1 MVDRR
6 GDYYVIRI
14 LLVDDHPSVGEGTKT
29 MIEQDSD
36 MVVTVAMSALDA
48 LSKVQGEP
56 FDLILCDLNMPGIS
70 GLELTKRLIQSDPEW
85 KVIIYSGYEIGSHF
99 NLLVESGVSGFISK
113 TASREQ
119 LHNSIRCV
127 LRGEAVIP
135 ISLLK
140 QLRRNEVA
148 ISRSEL
154 SVEDVSINEKEMV
167 ILSEVAAGI
176 SNKELAA
183 TLHVS
188 QRNVEYQ
195 LTKIFEKLN
204 VRSRSEAIKEA
215 KRLGLISMEQY

>member
-1 MVDRR
+1 M
-6 GDYYVIRI
+6 IRI

-29 MIEQDSD
+29 MIEQDGE
-36 MVVTVAMSALDA
+36 MKVTVALSALEA
-48 LSKVQGEP
+48 LDKVHSEA
-56 FDLILCDLNMPGIS
+56 FDIILCDLNMPGIS
-70 GLELTKRLIQSDPEW
+70 GLELTKRLIQNDPER
-85 KVIIYSGYEIGSHF
+85 KVIIYSGYEIGTHF

-119 LHNSIRCV
+119 LHNSIRCA

-154 SVEDVSINEKEMV
+154 SIEDVSINEKEMT
-167 ILSEVAAGI
+167 ILHEVAAGV

-183 TLHVS
+183 ILHVS

-204 VRSRSEAIKEA
+204 VRSRSEAIREA

>member
-1 MVDRR
+1 M
-6 GDYYVIRI
+6 IRI

-36 MVVTVAMSALDA
+36 MKVTVALSALEA
-48 LSKVQGEP
+48 LDKVHSET
-56 FDLILCDLNMPGIS
+56 FDIILCDLNMPGIS
-70 GLELTKRLIQSDPEW
+70 GLELTKRLIQIDPER
-85 KVIIYSGYEIGSHF
+85 KVIIYSGYEIGTHF

-113 TASREQ
+113 TASRDQ
-119 LHNSIRCV
+119 LHNSIRCA

-135 ISLLK
+135 IPLLK
-140 QLRRNEVA
+140 QLRRHEVA

-154 SVEDVSINEKEMV
+154 SIEDVSINEKEMT
-167 ILSEVAAGI
+167 ILHEVAAGV

-183 TLHVS
+183 MLHVS

-204 VRSRSEAIKEA
+204 VRSRSEAIREA

>member
-1 MVDRR
+1 M
-6 GDYYVIRI
+6 IRI

-29 MIEQDSD
+29 MIEQDDD
-36 MVVTVAMSALDA
+36 MKVTVALSALEA
-48 LSKVQGEP
+48 LDKVHMEP
-56 FDLILCDLNMPGIS
+56 FDIILCDLNMPGIS
-70 GLELTKRLIQSDPEW
+70 GLELTKRLIQNDPER
-85 KVIIYSGYEIGSHF
+85 KVVIYSGYEIGTHF

-119 LHNSIRCV
+119 LHNSIRCA

-140 QLRRNEVA
+140 QLRRHEVS
-148 ISRSEL
+148 ISRPEL
-154 SVEDVSINEKEMV
+154 SIEDVSINEKEMT
-167 ILSEVAAGI
+167 ILHEVAAGV
-176 SNKELAA
+176 SNKELAIM
-183 TLHVS
+183 LHVS

-204 VRSRSEAIKEA
+204 VRSRSEAIREA

>member
-1 MVDRR
+1 M
-6 GDYYVIRI
+6 IRI

-29 MIEQDSD
+29 MIEQDD
-36 MVVTVAMSALDA
+36 EMKVTVALSALEA
-48 LSKVQGEP
+48 LDKVHSEP
-56 FDLILCDLNMPGIS
+56 FDIILCDLNMPGIS
-70 GLELTKRLIQSDPEW
+70 GLELTKRLIQNDPER
-85 KVIIYSGYEIGSHF
+85 KVIIYSGYEIGTHF
-99 NLLVESGVSGFISK
+99 NLLIESGVSGFISK

-119 LHNSIRCV
+119 LHNSIRCA

-154 SVEDVSINEKEMV
+154 SIEDVSINEKEMT
-167 ILSEVAAGI
+167 ILHEVAAGV
-176 SNKELAA
+176 SNKELASL
-183 TLHVS
+183 LHVS

-204 VRSRSEAIKEA
+204 VRSRSEAIREA

>member
-1 MVDRR
+1 M
-6 GDYYVIRI
+6 IRI

-29 MIEQDSD
+29 MIEQDGE
-36 MVVTVAMSALDA
+36 MKVTVALSALEA
-48 LSKVQGEP
+48 LDKVHTEP
-56 FDLILCDLNMPGIS
+56 FDIILCDLNMPGIS
-70 GLELTKRLIQSDPEW
+70 GLELTKRLIQNDPDR
-85 KVIIYSGYEIGSHF
+85 KVIIYSGYEIGTHF

-119 LHNSIRCV
+119 LHNSIRCA

-154 SVEDVSINEKEMV
+154 SIEDVSINEKEMT
-167 ILSEVAAGI
+167 ILHEVASGV
-176 SNKELAA
+176 SNKELAIM
-183 TLHVS
+183 LHVS

-204 VRSRSEAIKEA
+204 VRSRSEAIREA

>member
-1 MVDRR
+1 M
-6 GDYYVIRI
+6 IRI
-14 LLVDDHPSVGEGTKT
+14 LLVDDHPSVGEGTRT
-29 MIEQDSD
+29 MIEQESD
-36 MVVTVAMSALDA
+36 MKVTVVLSAPEALDI
-48 LSKVQGEP
+48 SCSEP
-56 FDLILCDLNMPGIS
+56 FDLILCDLIMPGIS
-70 GLELTKRLIQSDPEW
+70 GLELTKRLIQHDPER
-85 KVIIYSGYEIGSHF
+85 KIIIYSGYEIGTHF

-113 TASREQ
+113 TSSREQ
-119 LHNSIRCV
+119 LHHSIRCA

-148 ISRSEL
+148 ISKSE
-154 SVEDVSINEKEMV
+154 VCMKDVSINERE
-167 ILSEVAAGI
+167 IQLLHEVATGI
-176 SNKELAA
+176 SNKELAVK
-183 TLHVS
+183 LHVS

>member
-1 MVDRR
+1 
-6 GDYYVIRI
+6 
-14 LLVDDHPSVGEGTKT
+14 
-29 MIEQDSD
+29 MIEQDGE
-36 MVVTVAMSALDA
+36 MKVTVALSALEA
-48 LSKVQGEP
+48 LDKVHSEA
-56 FDLILCDLNMPGIS
+56 FDIILCDLNMPGIS
-70 GLELTKRLIQSDPEW
+70 GLELTKRLIQNDPER
-85 KVIIYSGYEIGSHF
+85 KVIIYSGYEIGTHF

-119 LHNSIRCV
+119 LHNSIRCA

-154 SVEDVSINEKEMV
+154 SIEDVSINEKEMT
-167 ILSEVAAGI
+167 ILHEVAAGV

-183 TLHVS
+183 ILHVS

-204 VRSRSEAIKEA
+204 VRSRSEAIREA

>member
-1 MVDRR
+1 M
-6 GDYYVIRI
+6 IRI

-29 MIEQDSD
+29 MIEQDGE
-36 MVVTVAMSALDA
+36 MEVTVALSALEA
-48 LSKVQGEP
+48 LEKVQNDSY
-56 FDLILCDLNMPGIS
+56 DLILCDLNMPGIN
-70 GLELTKRLIQSDPEW
+70 GLELTKRLIQFDPNR

-119 LHNSIRCV
+119 LHQSIRCA
-127 LRGEAVIP
+127 LRGDAIIP

-154 SVEDVSINEKEMV
+154 SIQDVSINEKELT
-167 ILSEVAAGI
+167 ILHEVAAGV

-183 TLHVS
+183 SMHVS

-195 LTKIFEKLN
+195 LSRIFEKLN
-204 VRSRSEAIKEA
+204 VRSRSEAIREA
-215 KRLGLISMEQY
+215 KRLGLISSL

>member
-1 MVDRR
+1 M
-6 GDYYVIRI
+6 IRI

-36 MVVTVAMSALDA
+36 MIVTVVLSALEA
-48 LSKVQGEP
+48 LDKVHSES
-56 FDLILCDLNMPGIS
+56 FDIILCDLNMPGIS
-70 GLELTKRLIQSDPEW
+70 GLELTKRLIQNDPER
-85 KVIIYSGYEIGSHF
+85 KVIIYSGYEIGTHF

-113 TASREQ
+113 TASRDQ
-119 LHNSIRCV
+119 LHNSIRCA

-135 ISLLK
+135 IPLLK
-140 QLRRNEVA
+140 QLRRHEVA

-154 SVEDVSINEKEMV
+154 SIEDVSINEKEMT
-167 ILSEVAAGI
+167 ILHEVAAGV

-183 TLHVS
+183 MLHVS

-204 VRSRSEAIKEA
+204 VRSRSEAIREA

>member
-1 MVDRR
+1 M
-6 GDYYVIRI
+6 IRI

-29 MIEQDSD
+29 MIEQDTE
-36 MVVTVAMSALDA
+36 MKVTVALSALEA
-48 LSKVQGEP
+48 LDKVHSEP
-56 FDLILCDLNMPGIS
+56 YDIILCDLNMPGIS
-70 GLELTKRLIQSDPEW
+70 GLELTKRLIQNDPER
-85 KVIIYSGYEIGSHF
+85 KVIIYSGYEIGTHF

-119 LHNSIRCV
+119 LHNSIRCA

-135 ISLLK
+135 ISMLK

-154 SVEDVSINEKEMV
+154 SIEDVSINEKEMT
-167 ILSEVAAGI
+167 ILHEVASGV
-176 SNKELAA
+176 SNKELASM
-183 TLHVS
+183 LHVS

-204 VRSRSEAIKEA
+204 VRSRSEAIREA